1 MRVWQLRDWLVYAQA
16 GVYLT
21 CASLYCTFR
30 PILPTA
36 AIAQWALQGAQAL
49 WHRSCVRIPWWY
61 YNFLP
66 AGLRVEQPCRYCFY
80 SLAQKRVFRPAG
92 ATRCPDKREIWHGER
107 TPVPNFTFI
116 GRKCGNTAPKTVK
129 ISNFGQRFVL
139 QGRLDRL
146 QYFYE
151 ILSIC
156 TRL

>member
-1 MRVWQLRDWLVYAQA
+1 MRVWQPRDWF
-16 GVYLT
+16 LT

-30 PILPTA
+30 PISPTA
-36 AIAQWALQGAQAL
+36 AIAQWALQGAPAL

-66 AGLRVEQPCRYCFY
+66 AGLRVAQPCRYCFY
-80 SLAQKRVFRPAG
+80 SMVQNGVFAPQERHVAPINVKFGTGRHSPVGIVFHVYQKENVGIQPPKLKKFRILA
-92 ATRCPDKREIWHGER
+92 
-107 TPVPNFTFI
+107 
-116 GRKCGNTAPKTVK
+116 
-129 ISNFGQRFVL
+129 SNL
-139 QGRLDRL
+139 TRL